1 VPRLE
6 VDIEMT
12 RTPRHLEVCVVR
24 VAGILSTPTLQEFRA
39 GLREVVDRKRDV
51 ILSLEGVSYVNSSG
65 LAEIVRLSDDL
76 QQQNVL
82 LILVELDREVRRLLQ
97 MLGLHNVLH
106 VFDTVEEA
114 TEFLDSDV
122 RSAPA
127 AQRAEPETAQQIRR
141 GVFVPQVAPP
151 PPLLPNAR
159 VVLAVGGDV
168 HFPRFLTLSLTGMEG
183 STHLVRTPDEARTAM
198 AEGKCDL
205 VFVDTTLPEAGRL
218 VADFKTTLSN
228 GLHSVI
234 EIRPRDYE
242 PSPKTACR
250 VRQDEFLVEPFEVR
264 EAVVLAESEFARCDE
279 QSMLIEQEATLEI
292 GMKDDAVSEAN
303 DLLEAMLSA
312 AGLETD
318 VSESFYYGVR
328 EAIDN
333 ARRHGNRNDPN
344 KVVTVEYI
352 LDREKVTV
360 TVTDEGPGF
369 DFRAALREATDR
381 SPVEQVRARAAADI
395 EGGLGIGLMLR
406 CCDRVEYSAPGN
418 SLRLTKYR

>member
-1 VPRLE
+1 MPRFE
-6 VDIEMT
+6 VEIELT
-12 RTPRHLEVCVVR
+12 RTPRHLEVCHVS
-24 VAGILSTPTLQEFRA
+24 VAGILSTPTLAEFRDR
-39 GLREVVDRKRDV
+39 LRDAVSRKRDV
-51 ILSLEGVSYVNSSG
+51 ILDLEGVSYVNSSG
-65 LAEIVRLSDDL
+65 LAEIVRLGDEL

-82 LILVELDREVRRLLQ
+82 LVLVELDREVRRLLQ
-97 MLGLHNVLH
+97 MLGLHNILH

-127 AQRAEPETAQQIRR
+127 AQRNEPETAQQIRP

-151 PPLLPNAR
+151 PPRLPNAR
-159 VVLAVGGDV
+159 VVLAMGGDV
-168 HFPRFLTLSLTGMEG
+168 HFPRFLTLSLTGIEG
-183 STHLVRTPDEARTAM
+183 NTHLVRTADEARQAM
-198 AEGKCDL
+198 AEGKCDI
-205 VFVDTTLPEAGRL
+205 VFVDATLPEADALIAG
-218 VADFKTTLSN
+218 FKSALSN

-234 EIRPRDYE
+234 EIRPREYRPPE
-242 PSPKTACR
+242 KTRCR
-250 VRQDEFLVEPFEVR
+250 VRQDEVLLEPFEVR
-264 EAVVLAESEFARCDE
+264 EAVILAESEFARCDE
-279 QSMLIEQEATLEI
+279 QSMLIEQEATLDI
-292 GMKDDAVSEAN
+292 GMKDDAVAEAN

-318 VSESFYYGVR
+318 ISESFYYGVR

-344 KVVTVEYI
+344 KVATVEYI

-360 TVTDEGPGF
+360 TVSDEGPGF

-418 SLRLTKYR
+418 VLRLTKYR